1 MLEYRTKGHMIISK
15 YAGKYFRKFNATNLK
30 KKKKK
35 LPGNRNQR
43 ELLQFDKRNF
53 QNLLNGKRLKTSH
66 QHQEQDNIHCQHF
79 IEHSTGKCS

>member
-53 QNLLNGKRLKTSH
+53 
-66 QHQEQDNIHCQHF
+66 
-79 IEHSTGKCS
+79 